1 MKNYIPF
8 YLFHASTGD
17 KKNEQNMDKITE
29 IISHRENGSPGGA
42 EHSLRSE
49 CYRERERE
57 HHDIAATHQK
67 GMKVYMSK
75 PYLCKC
81 N

>member
-49 CYRERERE
+49 
-57 HHDIAATHQK
+57 
-67 GMKVYMSK
+67 V
-75 PYLCKC
+75 P
-81 N
+81 

>member
-29 IISHRENGSPGGA
+29 IISHRENGSQGGLSTVWGQSA
-42 EHSLRSE
+42 IEK
-49 CYRERERE
+49 ERES
-57 HHDIAATHQK
+57 IIT
-67 GMKVYMSK
+67 
-75 PYLCKC
+75 
-81 N
+81 